1 MFFLSFFLF
10 CSVDLSGKLPRANLL
25 NDVYSSTGSS
35 RMHFQARSFTFFL
48 RYFFFPCRGV
58 IYGMYHFFYTTWA
71 FLNDP

>member
-35 RMHFQARSFTFFL
+35 RMHFQARSFTFF
-48 RYFFFPCRGV
+48 YDIFFFRAEG
-58 IYGMYHFFYTTWA
+58 
-71 FLNDP
+71 